1 MAALSGKVVIITGAS
16 SGIGEAAARLFAA
29 EGGRVV
35 AAARRLDRLE
45 ELVRQIRAGGGAAI
59 SCGLDVTQPASIEA
73 MARLALDTYGRIDIL
88 FNNAGFGR
96 LDWTEVLDP
105 VADMQALIN
114 VDLVGAMWT
123 ARAILPTLYKQR
135 SGIIINMG
143 SMAGWIAPPLY
154 SAYSAAKFGLR
165 GFTEAL
171 RREALPFGVR
181 VCEIF
186 AGGVDTEFDSHI
198 GANTA
203 KARFKTPAS
212 LRLTAAEVAHSAV
225 SLAKRPRSCVILPWW
240 LGVPAFFNAH
250 FRWLADALQA
260 RALAA
265 YHESK

>member
-1 MAALSGKVVIITGAS
+1 MAALSGKVVIVTGAS

-29 EGGRVV
+29 EGSRVV

-45 ELVRQIRAGGGAAI
+45 ELRRQIRAGEGEATV
-59 SCGLDVTQPASIEA
+59 CELDVAQPASIEA
-73 MARLALDTYGRIDIL
+73 MVRLTLDTYGRIDVL

-105 VADMQALIN
+105 VADIQALIN
-114 VDLVGAMWT
+114 VDLVGAIWT
-123 ARAILPTLYKQR
+123 ARAVLATMYRQR

-154 SAYSAAKFGLR
+154 GAYSAAKFGLR

-186 AGGVDTEFDSHI
+186 AGGVDTEFGSHV
-198 GANTA
+198 GNNTA
-203 KARFKTPAS
+203 KAHFKTPAR
-212 LRLTAAEVAHSAV
+212 LRLTAPEVARAVV
-225 SLAKRPRSCVILPWW
+225 SLARHPRSCLILPWW
-240 LGVPAFFNAH
+240 MGVPTFLNAH

-265 YHESK
+265 YHTTK